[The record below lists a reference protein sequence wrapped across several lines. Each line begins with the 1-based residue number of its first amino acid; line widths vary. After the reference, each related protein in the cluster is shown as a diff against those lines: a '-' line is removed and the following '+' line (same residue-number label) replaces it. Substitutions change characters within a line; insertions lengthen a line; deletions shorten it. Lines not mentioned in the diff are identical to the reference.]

1 MKSVKMQTVERNNEK
16 NEVEIESIK
25 NIKTKRKQEM
35 KNLRKSNKN
44 LRDKSHHRVS
54 KLRERISGFEDKM
67 KEMDSSVK
75 ENVKL
80 KILVTKYQ
88 EIWDTMK

>member
-1 MKSVKMQTVERNNEK
+1 
-16 NEVEIESIK
+16 
-25 NIKTKRKQEM
+25 M

-80 KILVTKYQ
+80 KNSSHKIPGNLGHYEMTKFLNNKNRGRRRKPRSRTQ
-88 EIWDTMK
+88 KIFSIES